1 MSDFSSKCREYLTD
15 TGETVYQLASS
26 SGLDRT
32 TLQRMLTGKRLP
44 SIDFIRQFCD
54 SIRINPSQRLELM
67 DYIKS
72 KKLEK
77 KFILTENIFRS
88 FSA

>member
-32 TLQRMLTGKRLP
+32 SLQRMLTGKRW
-44 SIDFIRQFCD
+44 
-54 SIRINPSQRLELM
+54 N
-67 DYIKS
+67 YIKS

-77 KFILTENIFRS
+77 KFIITENIFRS

>member
-32 TLQRMLTGKRLP
+32 SLQRMLTGKRLP
-44 SIDFIRQFCD
+44 SIDFIHQFCLRVECGPKD
-54 SIRINPSQRLELM
+54 IEQSFP
-67 DYIKS
+67 
-72 KKLEK
+72 
-77 KFILTENIFRS
+77 FRRM
-88 FSA
+88 